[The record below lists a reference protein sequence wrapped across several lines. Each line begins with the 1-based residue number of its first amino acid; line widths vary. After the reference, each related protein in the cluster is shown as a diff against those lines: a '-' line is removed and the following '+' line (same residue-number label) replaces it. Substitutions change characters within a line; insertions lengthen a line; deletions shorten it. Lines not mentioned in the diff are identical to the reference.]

1 MVMFDHVD
9 RVLQELAHGSG
20 QDLVDHPYLDAQRT
34 LRQRRKAIQVDFLRR
49 LRQEA
54 SLALVPA
61 PGPEAGQPPRVEPD
75 SQELS
80 TPHEAELEE
89 RLAIGNLIT
98 KAEARYRPELLEMRL
113 HLARLL
119 HRSRLPERS
128 NPYGPFA
135 VGEAFR
141 RSLLPA
147 HPLEPSIRLVIYKH
161 FDRHLMDQLG
171 DFYRGCVD
179 LAAAE
184 GHVPGGGFQH
194 LLRRGVHG
202 TAPAAAAA
210 ASGSGVQ
217 RAATLSFQALQG
229 LLDLQRPAASPPA
242 PHRVGVPTD
251 DLLEVLSN
259 LGVAALTEGMVAGT
273 ALRDRL
279 SDAIPVRGTGAPTL
293 AREDEDTL
301 DLVFLFFERLLQG
314 TELPEP
320 IKVLLARLQAPVAQ
334 VALLD
339 KTFFT
344 EQGHAARRLLN
355 RIGQAA
361 MGWSEDDDRG
371 PDSLFGTIERVVE
384 RLVSDGDGSPAL
396 FARMDRTLAA
406 YIGREE
412 LSARSLEAH
421 ILASPDPAPPESD
434 QQIVAKLAEDLLA
447 RYPTTPPVVE
457 SILREGWQVAMLAI
471 YRQSGTDSSAWRR
484 GLELAEQ
491 LLWSVQPKLGAQER
505 RQLLRRIPEI
515 LRGLRDQLSVAGSDQ
530 RQLARWLR
538 DLQTLH
544 LAALQGEPPPPAP
557 AVGTPEGPPERTLA
571 VGSWVELR
579 RDGGGTR
586 RLKVAWV
593 SADGGRYLLVD
604 RRGRR
609 GPELGRRELSSLVG
623 GGLARILPD
632 EQEPIVDRA
641 FRSVLARLAS

>member
-1 MVMFDHVD
+1 MFDHVD

-20 QDLVDHPYLDAQRT
+20 QGLVDHPYLDAQRI
-34 LRQRRKAIQVDFLRR
+34 LRQWRKAILVDFLRM

-54 SLALVPA
+54 SLAMA
-61 PGPEAGQPPRVEPD
+61 PSPRPEAGRPPQDEPD

-80 TPHEAELEE
+80 LPQDADLEE
-89 RLAIGNLIT
+89 SLAIGNLIT

-135 VGEAFR
+135 VCEAFR
-141 RSLLPA
+141 RSLLLA
-147 HPLEPSIRLVIYKH
+147 HPLEASIRLVIYKY
-161 FDRHLMDQLG
+161 FDRYLMNQLG

-179 LAAAE
+179 LASAE

-194 LLRRGVHG
+194 LLRRGVHA
-202 TAPAAAAA
+202 TARAPAAAA
-210 ASGSGVQ
+210 SGPGVQ
-217 RAATLSFQALQG
+217 RSATLSFQALRG
-229 LLDLQRPAASPPA
+229 LLDLQRPAASRPA
-242 PHRVGVPTD
+242 PHQVGVQTD

-259 LGVAALTEGMVAGT
+259 LGVATLTEGMVVGM

-279 SDAIPVRGTGAPTL
+279 NDAISVPGTGAPTL

-301 DLVFLFFERLLQG
+301 DLVFLFFEQLLQG
-314 TELPEP
+314 TDLPES

-334 VALLD
+334 IALLD

-344 EQGHAARRLLN
+344 DQGHVARRLLN

-371 PDSLFGTIERVVE
+371 PDSLFGTIEQVVE
-384 RLVSDGDGSPAL
+384 RLVLDGSGSPAL
-396 FARMDRTLAA
+396 FTRMDRTLAA

-412 LSARSLEAH
+412 SSARSLEAN
-421 ILASPDPAPPESD
+421 ILASLEPAPPESD
-434 QQIVAKLAEDLLA
+434 QQIVADLAEDFLA

-457 SILREGWQVAMLAI
+457 AIIREGWQGAMLAV

-491 LLWSVQPKLGAQER
+491 LLWSVQPKLDAQER

-515 LRGLRDQLSVAGSDQ
+515 LRGLRDQFSVAGNDQ
-530 RQLARWLR
+530 RQLARWFR
-538 DLQTLH
+538 DLQTFH
-544 LAALQGEPPPPAP
+544 LAALQGEPLLPDPGA
-557 AVGTPEGPPERTLA
+557 GTPEGSPARALA
-571 VGSWVELR
+571 VGTWVELR

-609 GPELGRRELSSLVG
+609 GPELGRRELSSLVD